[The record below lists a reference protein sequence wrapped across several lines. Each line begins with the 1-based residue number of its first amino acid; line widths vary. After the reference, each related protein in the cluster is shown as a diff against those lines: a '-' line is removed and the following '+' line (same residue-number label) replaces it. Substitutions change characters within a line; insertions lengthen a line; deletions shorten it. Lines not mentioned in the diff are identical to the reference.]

1 MAIEKALDK
10 EFSELQFYRG
20 SILAMIIGI
29 IAWLVTD
36 YKETENFLIIIGVG
50 VLIILLILEIGVNL
64 AIRDKIK
71 EIREA

>member
-36 YKETENFLIIIGVG
+36 YKETENIFMILGIGA
-50 VLIILLILEIGVNL
+50 LILSIIVAIGLNF
-64 AIRDKIK
+64 AIRNKIK